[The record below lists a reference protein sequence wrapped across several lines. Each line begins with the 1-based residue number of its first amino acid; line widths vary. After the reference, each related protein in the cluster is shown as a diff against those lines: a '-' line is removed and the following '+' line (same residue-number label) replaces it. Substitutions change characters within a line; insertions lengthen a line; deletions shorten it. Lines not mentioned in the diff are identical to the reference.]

1 MEQEAPWHRSVAAPA
16 LRCVMICP
24 TRSRVLSCCLATV
37 DVMHSDALFFEVPV
51 PMSEV
56 LPKMTHT
63 ITIGGKASDI
73 YGTRYDRGKS
83 SECLQDLPC

>member
-1 MEQEAPWHRSVAAPA
+1 
-16 LRCVMICP
+16 
-24 TRSRVLSCCLATV
+24 
-37 DVMHSDALFFEVPV
+37 MHFDELFFEVPV